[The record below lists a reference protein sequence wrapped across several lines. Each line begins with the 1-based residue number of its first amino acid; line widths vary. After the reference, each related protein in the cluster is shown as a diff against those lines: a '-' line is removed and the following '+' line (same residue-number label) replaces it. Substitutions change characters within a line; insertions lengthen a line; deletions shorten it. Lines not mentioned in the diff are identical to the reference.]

1 MRFLREVRCSPQQV
15 ASRIRTTEVDV
26 SSKRH
31 ATCNT
36 LFLSTI
42 ICLTAC
48 TEVGASHVERDV
60 RRPQKVEQL
69 LGNLKLAFDREL
81 VLAPA
86 FYDDSNLL
94 KFFNGT
100 SMQWRAI
107 GDSDVDE
114 AAITPSPMLVGMKE
128 ITVRMWKHGAPV
140 LDSEIRIA
148 VDSSSELT
156 LGHVREVF
164 GGETRTVLPDQ
175 PTHPWAGGYSP
186 PTPYGIAYEK
196 TIYPLGANSRPFRM
210 TATFRADGDFSRLPV
225 HGPHQEPV
233 PDQARVV
240 SVSFKVMV
248 E

>member
-1 MRFLREVRCSPQQV
+1 VSPRNKTSCLTPFLVQS
-15 ASRIRTTEVDV
+15 AF
-26 SSKRH
+26 
-31 ATCNT
+31 
-36 LFLSTI
+36 LLLSTVT
-42 ICLTAC
+42 CLTAC

-69 LGNLKLAFDREL
+69 LSNLKLAFDREL

-107 GDSDVDE
+107 GDSDVYE
-114 AAITPSPMLVGMKE
+114 AAITPSPLLVGMKE

-140 LDSEIRIA
+140 LDSEIHIA
-148 VDSSSELT
+148 VDASSELS
-156 LGHVREVF
+156 LGHVRKVF
-164 GGETRTVLPDQ
+164 GGETRTVPPDA
-175 PTHPWAGGYSP
+175 PTHPWAGGYFP
-186 PTPYGIAYEK
+186 PTPYGIAYVK
-196 TIYPLGANSRPFRM
+196 KICSAGDNCRPLHMEAKFS
-210 TATFRADGDFSRLPV
+210 ADGDFSGLPL
-225 HGPHQEPV
+225 HGRDQKPL

-240 SVSFKVMV
+240 FISLKVRV